1 MDSALTTELD
11 EKYERILEYSISLM
25 QQHLNER
32 IAEAKDPELSVYQY
46 YQNLKL
52 EYTRENIIK
61 NYKNALKTK
70 RTPMECAELVLLT
83 AHAQAELIYM
93 LQTKK
98 STRKQYGRTTIGPIF
113 DLSVEKL
120 ISFNL

>member
-1 MDSALTTELD
+1 MNPTQPTSID
-11 EKYERILEYSISLM
+11 EKYERILEYSIGLM

-32 IAEAKDPELSVYQY
+32 IAEAKDPELAVYQY
-46 YQNLKL
+46 YQNLKS

-61 NYKNALKTK
+61 NYENALKTK
-70 RTPMECAELVLLT
+70 RTPTECAELVLLT

-98 STRKQYGRTTIGPIF
+98 STQKQCGRTTVGPIF

-120 ISFNL
+120 VSFKF